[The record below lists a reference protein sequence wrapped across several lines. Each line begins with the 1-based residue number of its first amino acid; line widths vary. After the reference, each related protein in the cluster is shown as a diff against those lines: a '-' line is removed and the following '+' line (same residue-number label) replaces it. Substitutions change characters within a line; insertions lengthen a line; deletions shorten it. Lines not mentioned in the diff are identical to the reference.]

1 MSTFFL
7 LFIVAFVFTRLPL
20 PSTLPHY
27 HLIVFNFFF
36 IGGTSNN
43 NLFCIFQ
50 SIFIFLPFI
59 IVFIIITVLGNSF

>member
-27 HLIVFNFFF
+27 HLIVFNFFLS
-36 IGGTSNN
+36 GGH
-43 NLFCIFQ
+43 Q
-50 SIFIFLPFI
+50 KI
-59 IVFIIITVLGNSF
+59 IYFVFFNQFSFFYHSLLYLS